1 MMLVMMAADDRT
13 EKPTPKKRRETREKG
28 EVRKSTEL
36 NAAITLLALF
46 ASLNALKSYIGNK
59 TVSVFT
65 ELYQSVNPKEGSL
78 DLGYIRQYFLKVIV
92 SIFLIVGPVLAVS
105 FVLALCVNYLQFGF
119 LFSTKALKPQFSRL
133 NPIKGLKRMISSKS
147 LVELLKS
154 VIKFVIIAGIVID
167 IVKDNAAKIPYYMTV
182 DIPAASSPALLIL

>member
-1 MMLVMMAADDRT
+1 MLVMMAADDRT

-65 ELYQSVNPKEGSL
+65 
-78 DLGYIRQYFLKVIV
+78 
-92 SIFLIVGPVLAVS
+92 S
-105 FVLALCVNYLQFGF
+105 F
-119 LFSTKALKPQFSRL
+119 TKASIPRKAPS
-133 NPIKGLKRMISSKS
+133 IW
-147 LVELLKS
+147 
-154 VIKFVIIAGIVID
+154 VIYANTF
-167 IVKDNAAKIPYYMTV
+167 
-182 DIPAASSPALLIL
+182 